1 MTDTKIAA
9 KQVIAQQQKL
19 RLRTNYIN
27 ALELRAQAQFQA
39 STTAQLAQKFR
50 QI

>member
-1 MTDTKIAA
+1 MKDIKIAA

-27 ALELRAQAQFQA
+27 ALELQAQAELQNSA
-39 STTAQLAQKFR
+39 TAQLAKKFR